1 MWLERTQGCGSSMLL
16 LLPAWVLCTF
26 LASLAGGKFVQASL
40 DCLTPATLA
49 QAATVLLYL
58 LGVKWPSN
66 GKHDKNDCRT
76 ASMDV
81 RRLAV
86 LALGVLQVLSSMLT
100 LGSFGLAGVS
110 ETYIVRALEPICSCV
125 LSCLLHKRRTS
136 ARELVLVSV
145 VVGAIW
151 CVVST
156 QNTSARGVKGPG
168 ASTHTMYHGAWS
180 CQLPLTGD
188 QPLEPPQLWGDVS
201 RDCLMLWSMH
211 MQLCWSC
218 ITDRRG
224 HSATSMSIH
233 ALDSHHGYSG
243 VA

>member
-1 MWLERTQGCGSSMLL
+1 MGLKRTQGLGSSMLL

-66 GKHDKNDCRT
+66 GNKHDCRT
-76 ASMDV
+76 AAMGV
-81 RRLAV
+81 RRPAV

-156 QNTSARGVKGPG
+156 QNTAARGVNGPG
-168 ASTHTMYHGAWS
+168 ASAHTIFDGAWS
-180 CQLPLTGD
+180 CSAATVTGG
-188 QPLEPPQLWGDVS
+188 QPLEPPQLLGKSHCPTALCLTVS
-201 RDCLMLWSMH
+201 CTCSFAVLP
-211 MQLCWSC
+211 
-218 ITDRRG
+218 
-224 HSATSMSIH
+224 
-233 ALDSHHGYSG
+233 Y
-243 VA
+243 